1 MCCLTALLGA
11 KIIRVKS
18 VVGRGER
25 VSSGMIVIEKVEA
38 VGGKPVQVPIGPS
51 QSHIAWAENDPG
63 SPQLDAGV

>member
-1 MCCLTALLGA
+1 M
-11 KIIRVKS
+11 KS
-18 VVGRGER
+18 VVGKGER
-25 VSSGMIVIEKVEA
+25 ISSGMIVIEKVEA